1 MSAGSHRNDYVILA
15 VLALASVVVVALA
28 VSMGWGRGGTGS
40 PQHTTY
46 SADDEG
52 VKAYYL
58 LLERIALPTR
68 RLRDPFEADTL
79 ADVDVLFLLDAMVP
93 LQPGESEALAA
104 WIRSGGV
111 LVCAQDTAT
120 QLSLFSEPPVE
131 GYPSP
136 SRWPPAS
143 DRVRRRRARWGEPA
157 GREPAGAEP
166 TEFGPSTAWALA
178 RDVKRT
184 QFAGTDGHLSIFNA
198 PDLPGIG
205 PFTPLLGDTGG
216 VRIAAWRLGKGNI
229 ILLGDGSFLSND
241 LLGKADNAV
250 AAANLAEYALQP
262 TGGRRVAFDEYHLG
276 HSRTK
281 SAVLGRM
288 LLGTYPG
295 AAVLCATAAGILYL
309 LYRGRRLGTRR
320 PPPPSHRR
328 SKLEFVHAV
337 GATYRAAGANKLTFG
352 ILYNA
357 FRGRV
362 TARVRLPENAK
373 AEQLAARLAEQ
384 TGSPPEQYTHTL
396 TRCEQA
402 LGASR
407 LSGRALSGLLNE
419 IAVMEW
425 EVFHGDRGSQ

>member
-1 MSAGSHRNDYVILA
+1 MSAGGHKNDFVILA

-28 VSMGWGRGGTGS
+28 VSMGWGRGGGGA

-46 SADDEG
+46 SADEEG

-58 LLERIALPTR
+58 LLERIALHTR
-68 RLRDPFEADTL
+68 RLRDPFGADTL
-79 ADVDVLFLLDAMVP
+79 ADVDVLFLLDAVVP
-93 LQPGESEALAA
+93 LRPGESEAMTA

-111 LVCAQDTAT
+111 LVCSQEAVTW
-120 QLSLFSEPPVE
+120 LSLFADPSVDFSPPPSSWPPV
-131 GYPSP
+131 P
-136 SRWPPAS
+136 
-143 DRVRRRRARWGEPA
+143 DRARRRRTPRGEPA
-157 GREPAGAEP
+157 EFEPAEFEP
-166 TEFGPSTAWALA
+166 TATWPLA

-184 QFAGTDGHLSIFNA
+184 QFAAPDGHLSMFDA

-205 PFTPLLGDTGG
+205 PFTPLLGDTDG
-216 VRIAAWRLGKGNI
+216 VRIAAWRLGRGNI
-229 ILLGDGSFLSND
+229 ILLEDGSFLSNK
-241 LLGKADNAV
+241 LLAEADNVV

-262 TGGRRVAFDEYHLG
+262 TAGRRVAFDEYHLG
-276 HSRTK
+276 HARTGPT
-281 SAVLGRM
+281 VLGGM
-288 LLGTYPG
+288 LLGTRPG

-337 GATYRAAGANKLTFG
+337 GATYRAVGANKLTFG

-357 FRGRV
+357 FRGRA

-384 TGSPPEQYTHTL
+384 TGSPAARYTRIL

-402 LGASR
+402 LGARR
-407 LSGRALSGLLNE
+407 LSGRGLSGLLKE
-419 IAVMEW
+419 IAVVEW
-425 EVFHGDRGSQ
+425 EVFHGDRARQ